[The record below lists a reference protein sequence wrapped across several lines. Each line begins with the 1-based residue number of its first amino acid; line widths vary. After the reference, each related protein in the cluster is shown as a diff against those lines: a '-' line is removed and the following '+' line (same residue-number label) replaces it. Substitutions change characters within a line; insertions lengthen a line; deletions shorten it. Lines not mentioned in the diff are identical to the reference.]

1 MTCILGKIKD
11 GVYCRDDK
19 GGCVLYLR
27 YRMKCILGKIMAG
40 VYCKKDKG
48 WKLL

>member
-19 GGCVLYLR
+19 GGCVL
-27 YRMKCILGKIMAG
+27 KIQDE
-40 VYCKKDKG
+40 VYFRENNG
-48 WKLL
+48 WCVL